1 VGHDNPLVESIIANV
16 GKNAG
21 DPNVPDFSATP
32 HKGKVTV
39 AFVEYGKRNGM
50 STEDYLAKIRDAVK
64 GIPGATIVIDQEKG
78 GPPTGKPINI
88 ELSGDNY
95 EQLVSTS
102 ENLIKYLNQKAVAG
116 IEELKS
122 DVLKHKPEV
131 LVKINREKANREGV
145 STGQIAM
152 EIRTALFGKEI
163 SKFRDEND
171 EYDIQLRFQEAQRK
185 NIESLLNSKI
195 TYRDMNMGGRM
206 RSIPLSAF
214 TTIEYSDTYGGIKRK
229 NQKRVVTVESNILGG
244 FSNNQVV
251 ADIQKVLPDFPQPE
265 GVVINMTGEQ
275 EDQAETQN
283 FIGLAL
289 MMSIGIILL
298 ILVLQFNSISKP
310 IIILTEI
317 IFSIIGVFLG
327 FYIFDMEVSI
337 FMTGIGI
344 VTLAGIVVRNGILLV
359 EFTEVLEKQ
368 GMNTF
373 DAIVLAG
380 KTRMTPVL
388 MTASATILGLVP
400 LAIGLNIDFVT
411 LFTEFNPHFFLGGD
425 SVAFW
430 GPLSWTLIFGLG
442 FATFLTLVLVPA
454 MYLLV
459 EKLKAR
465 LKKKSI

>member
-1 VGHDNPLVESIIANV
+1 
-16 GKNAG
+16 
-21 DPNVPDFSATP
+21 
-32 HKGKVTV
+32 
-39 AFVEYGKRNGM
+39 
-50 STEDYLAKIRDAVK
+50 
-64 GIPGATIVIDQEKG
+64 
-78 GPPTGKPINI
+78 
-88 ELSGDNY
+88 
-95 EQLVSTS
+95 
-102 ENLIKYLNQKAVAG
+102 
-116 IEELKS
+116 
-122 DVLKHKPEV
+122 
-131 LVKINREKANREGV
+131 
-145 STGQIAM
+145 
-152 EIRTALFGKEI
+152 
-163 SKFRDEND
+163 KFRDEND